1 MRAHTAAWG
10 SAWLQGLA
18 GDTWGRRCRTET
30 PPCPRPLA
38 GAPGLI
44 TSQLEKEESQQLTC
58 CRSRWAPGLFQ
69 EGRLLPFTRVT

>member
-30 PPCPRPLA
+30 PPCPRPLT